1 MDSQTMTGASQSVAQ
16 SASLRSLS
24 STVTHAHAQS
34 GLLVQLSPYWAR
46 LAAIRARSCDLV
58 AQLGPLC
65 GVHVPLDV
73 TLQKAPESPSEPIA
87 LVVSADVDIAED
99 SLAYEALDNTIPRI
113 LRSIRSALTAAAQCE
128 FALLAILNDK
138 SVVAQSDGEGGD
150 DTFTARAVDAAL
162 RFSKEVDS
170 AEASVDV
177 LSAFVDAWPAMYDA
191 SERIQHLRRRV
202 NAGHLASLSEAT
214 ASSAKHSLTTAK
226 MAVAN
231 AEKSFVSLLRSL
243 SSGKR
248 HGSGSGA
255 FVRGLRALFSAQART
270 NPVSPQRFASSISS
284 GGGNATMAA
293 LLVPKQSPAL
303 QSLMVN
309 VKKAESIVSQALNSG
324 VRSTHRRKDDEA
336 GETWR
341 YCGVSPKHAHVLLL
355 TAMFITALLAKLQE
369 YTHRVRI
376 SDHSSCSR

>member
-1 MDSQTMTGASQSVAQ
+1 MADSQTMTGATPSAAQ

-99 SLAYEALDNTIPRI
+99 SLAYEALDSAIPRI

-128 FALLAILNDK
+128 ASLLTILNDK
-138 SVVAQSDGEGGD
+138 SLQVGEEFD
-150 DTFTARAVDAAL
+150 ETFTTRAVNAAL
-162 RFSKEVDS
+162 RFSKEVDGAES
-170 AEASVDV
+170 AVDV
-177 LSAFVDAWPAMYDA
+177 LSAFVDAWPAMFDA

-270 NPVSPQRFASSISS
+270 NPVSPQRFASSITA
-284 GGGNATMAA
+284 GRANPTMAT

-303 QSLMVN
+303 QTLMIN
-309 VKKAESIVSQALNSG
+309 VKKAESIVSQALNSS
-324 VRSTHRRKDDEA
+324 VRPTHRRKDDEA
-336 GETWR
+336 GQLFVTSRWR
-341 YCGVSPKHAHVLLL
+341 EEIV
-355 TAMFITALLAKLQE
+355 
-369 YTHRVRI
+369 
-376 SDHSSCSR
+376 